1 MATLTPFHV
10 AIQVRDLEEARAFY
24 GDLLGFAEG
33 RSDSHWIDYNF
44 FGHQFVV
51 HWNPN
56 LGRDGTITSH
66 YNGVDGHGV
75 PVPHFGVVLDLDR
88 WQEMADRLT
97 AYAVRFV
104 IEPTIRF
111 QGQVGEQRTFFL
123 LDPTGNALEFKAFAD
138 IEGQLFA
145 K

>member
-1 MATLTPFHV
+1 
-10 AIQVRDLEEARAFY
+10 
-24 GDLLGFAEG
+24 
-33 RSDSHWIDYNF
+33 
-44 FGHQFVV
+44 
-51 HWNPN
+51 
-56 LGRDGTITSH
+56 
-66 YNGVDGHGV
+66 
-75 PVPHFGVVLDLDR
+75 LDLDR
-88 WQEMADRLT
+88 WQELADRLT
-97 AYAVRFV
+97 AAAVRFV